1 MTHYGTWVAY
11 GGSGRTALAIVLVA
25 VAAGVTYAGLRL
37 PLPVRLPRPG
47 NRAGAVLLIA
57 WGTSIVAFLACLA
70 VYVDQ
75 AGREFPSRSVPADP
89 ITPVTAVGVAAI
101 FVTVII
107 VGRSRGEQGPVASAV
122 IGAMAA
128 PMIFELPFDLIVMA
142 RTYPPIPPDPALYR
156 IIFFAPLFLIELTTL
171 SLLSMSAMVRL
182 TRPAFFAVAL
192 MLLVFA
198 LWALSGFAYPATPL
212 PFALNVLSKI
222 LAFIAAISLYLPIRA
237 AATAPGPAVSPPPA

>member
-11 GGSGRTALAIVLVA
+11 TGSSRTALAIALVA
-25 VAAGVTYAGLRL
+25 AAAGVTYAGLRL
-37 PLPVRLPRPG
+37 PLPALLPRPG
-47 NRAGAVLLIA
+47 NRARAALLIA

-70 VYVDQ
+70 IYVDQ
-75 AGREFPSRSVPADP
+75 ASREFPSRSVPADP

-101 FVTVII
+101 FVTVVI
-107 VGRSRGEQGPVASAV
+107 VGRSRGEQGLVASAA
-122 IGAMAA
+122 IGAAAA

-142 RTYPPIPPDPALYR
+142 RTYPPIPPDPVLYR
-156 IIFFAPLFLIELTTL
+156 ILFFAPLFLIELTTL
-171 SLLSMSAMVRL
+171 ALLSLSAIVRL

-198 LWALSGFAYPATPL
+198 VWALSGFAYPNTPL

-237 AATAPGPAVSPPPA
+237 AAAAGAAVSPPAA